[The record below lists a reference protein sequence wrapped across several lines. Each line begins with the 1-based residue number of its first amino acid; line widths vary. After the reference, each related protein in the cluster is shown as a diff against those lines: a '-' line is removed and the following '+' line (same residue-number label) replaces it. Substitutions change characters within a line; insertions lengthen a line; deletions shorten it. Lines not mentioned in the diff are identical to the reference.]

1 MSEAIRTPAAV
12 ATTAISRRRLLV
24 YFLLFLLS
32 TVSYIDRVSISIGAK
47 PLAQEFS
54 LSPVAQGYLLSSFV
68 WTYAFCL
75 IPIGIAVDRWGA
87 RRTIGICL
95 ALWSVMT
102 AAAGIASNFFILVL
116 TRLGLGVGES
126 AVFPSG
132 NQAIRE
138 WAPAKERG
146 LASTLFVA
154 GSYAGPAFGAALLGW
169 VVSSF
174 GWRAGFY
181 IAGAVGLV
189 FWAIWLAVYR
199 SPEDAG
205 WLGTAERQ
213 KILAERNESASGAAK
228 SERSLTV
235 LGLLHSQSLW
245 GIALAHGC
253 GIYSQYLYLTWL
265 PSYLIDV
272 RGMTIM
278 KAGFY
283 TGLPYFAAALINGVL
298 GLISDRS
305 LSQAALRLGQRRYLL
320 AALKIISAVILLIP
334 FVDSTIA
341 VMVLLTISLSA
352 LAGAIGLHFALM
364 HDLLRNPGN
373 SGKASSIV
381 VLGGNLFGAA
391 APIVTGYV
399 VARTG
404 SYNGA
409 FAVAGILL
417 ILGAVLLLVM
427 ARKPIDQAAST

>member
-1 MSEAIRTPAAV
+1 
-12 ATTAISRRRLLV
+12 
-24 YFLLFLLS
+24 
-32 TVSYIDRVSISIGAK
+32 
-47 PLAQEFS
+47 
-54 LSPVAQGYLLSSFV
+54 
-68 WTYAFCL
+68 
-75 IPIGIAVDRWGA
+75 
-87 RRTIGICL
+87 
-95 ALWSVMT
+95 MT
-102 AAAGIASNFFILVL
+102 AAAGVASNFFLLVL
-116 TRLGLGVGES
+116 TRLGLGIGES

-132 NQAIRE
+132 NGVIRE

-146 LASTLFVA
+146 LTATLFVA

-169 VVSSF
+169 VVSSY

-181 IAGAVGLV
+181 VAGAVGLIC
-189 FWAIWLAVYR
+189 WAVWMLVYR
-199 SPEDAG
+199 RPEEAR
-205 WLGTAERQ
+205 WISTAERQ
-213 KILAERNESASGAAK
+213 KILTERNDGALGAAK
-228 SERSLTV
+228 DRKSLSI
-235 LGLLHSQSLW
+235 LGLLRSQSLW

-265 PSYLIDV
+265 PTYLIDV

-305 LSQAALRLGQRRYLL
+305 LSQAALGLGQRRYLL
-320 AALKIISAVILLIP
+320 AALKIVSAVILLIP
-334 FVDSTIA
+334 FVDSTIS

-364 HDLLRNPGN
+364 HDLLRNPDN
-373 SGKASSIV
+373 AGKASSIV

-399 VARTG
+399 VANTG

-409 FAVAGILL
+409 FAVAGLLL
-417 ILGAVLLLVM
+417 ILGAALLLLM
-427 ARKPIDQAAST
+427 ARKPIDQPAST